1 MKHLYPIVTTVL
13 VQECRDFYVKALDA
27 RVLFE
32 TEWYVHLS
40 VDGWEIGFLRPNP
53 PVRLPVFSHATL
65 SRGLCLAVEVEDVRK
80 LCEQLQTK
88 GIQLL
93 GQLEQFASGELAFSV
108 VDPAGVVLNIVERQ
122 ADARAT
128 FEL

>member
-13 VQECRDFYVKALDA
+13 VRDCRDFYAKALDA

-53 PVRLPVFSHATL
+53 PVRLPVFQHATL
-65 SRGLCLAVEVEDVRK
+65 ARGLCLAVEVEDVRN
-80 LCEQLQTK
+80 LCDQLRSK
-88 GIQLL
+88 GIPLL
-93 GQLEQFASGELAFSV
+93 AELEQFPSGELAFAI
-108 VDPAGVVLNIVERQ
+108 VDPAGVVLNIVERGGE
-122 ADARAT
+122 ARAT

>member
-13 VQECRDFYVKALDA
+13 VAECRDFYIRALEA

-53 PVRLPVFSHATL
+53 PARLPVFQHATL
-65 SRGLCLAVEVEDVRK
+65 SRGLCLALEVEDVRGF
-80 LCEQLQTK
+80 CEQLQSR
-88 GIQLL
+88 GIPLL
-93 GQLEQFASGELAFSV
+93 GQLERFPSGELAFSV

-122 ADARAT
+122 ADAGAT

>member
-1 MKHLYPIVTTVL
+1 MKHLYPIITTVL
-13 VQECRDFYVKALDA
+13 VRECRDFYVKALDA

-53 PVRLPVFSHATL
+53 PVRLPVFLHATL

-80 LCEQLQTK
+80 LCDQLQAK

-93 GQLEQFASGELAFSV
+93 GQLERFPSGELAFSA

-122 ADARAT
+122 ADARAN